1 MCDPLKIKTLAF
13 REVCCSLPQIC
24 CNMCSSLV
32 IKFKRYW
39 QGRGAIMEDLGARK
53 WMGVGQVVDQLW
65 WGVHQ
70 GHYLLGID
78 KCKH

>member
-1 MCDPLKIKTLAF
+1 MITVDDVLLLFSWIKTERLHIGF
-13 REVCCSLPQIC
+13 QLCQLLQH
-24 CNMCSSLV
+24 
-32 IKFKRYW
+32 KFKRYW